1 MVLRSSELS
10 KTSVVMGLR
19 KEYIP
24 TTLIDQ
30 HNTSSTLII
39 LYLQIISAVPLIKET
54 LLTGTGDDYR
64 KP

>member
-1 MVLRSSELS
+1 MVLRSSQLS

-24 TTLIDQ
+24 TTLLDQ
-30 HNTSSTLII
+30 HNTSTLLI
-39 LYLQIISAVPLIKET
+39 LYVQVISAVPLIKET
-54 LLTGTGDDYR
+54 LLTGTGDHYR